1 MNNIQNQFPLT
12 GYRQNSPT
20 DYRSA
25 GYIKEQS
32 FTSSETLDTD
42 LVIHTKEGDTV
53 TINSSSYSNLDAYT
67 YNSKGMVQ
75 SEAGSAV
82 FQENSR
88 EITLANGQ
96 SLSFSV
102 EGDLSEDE
110 LKDIDSML
118 QGLDSVIADMKA
130 GDMAG
135 AMKSALG
142 LGEFDNFSAYS
153 ADINYEQYVEVTTTT
168 AAVANTRQ
176 EEMPAGAAKE
186 PDSGSET
193 LQQNTGLKPDNIFDK
208 LLEKFSQRDN
218 KLLQAVQSPSNSLFR
233 RHINEMQGNSQ
244 QFDSLVDLLEGA
256 MNKFETFFEKIS
268 DDNAVTDGSDTS
280 PEVDD

>member
-67 YNSKGMVQ
+67 YNNKGMVQ

-186 PDSGSET
+186 PDSGSKT

-268 DDNAVTDGSDTS
+268 DDNAATDGSEAS
-280 PEVDD
+280 AEVDD

>member
-32 FTSSETLDTD
+32 FTSSETLNTD

-53 TINSSSYSNLDAYT
+53 TINSSSFSNLDAYT

-75 SEAGSAV
+75 SEAGLAV

-118 QGLDSVIADMKA
+118 QGLDSVITDLKA

-142 LGEFDNFSAYS
+142 LGEFDTFSAYS
-153 ADINYEQYVEVTTTT
+153 ADINYEQSVDVTTTT
-168 AAVANTRQ
+168 AAVANTMQ
-176 EEMPAGAAKE
+176 EEMPAGATEKLD
-186 PDSGSET
+186 PGSEA
-193 LQQNTGLKPDNIFDK
+193 LQQNAVPKPDSIFDK
-208 LLEKFSQRDN
+208 LLEKFSQRED
-218 KLLQAVQSPSNSLFR
+218 KLLQAVQSPSNNLFQ
-233 RHINEMQGNSQ
+233 RHINELQGNSQ
-244 QFDSLVDLLEGA
+244 QFDSLVGLLEGA
-256 MNKFETFFEKIS
+256 MSKFESFFEKIS